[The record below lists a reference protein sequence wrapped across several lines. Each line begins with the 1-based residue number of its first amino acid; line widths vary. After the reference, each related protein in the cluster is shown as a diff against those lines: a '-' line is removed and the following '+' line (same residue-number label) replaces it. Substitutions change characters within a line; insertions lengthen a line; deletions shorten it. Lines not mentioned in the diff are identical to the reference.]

1 VKLKWLKETLQTL
14 KHYIWNVKYV
24 AKLNS
29 TVLFCLLGLLT
40 VIANLSFFHFV
51 LFMTL
56 FLAVDITAFNNGLKA
71 EREWTIKLPKQ

>member
-1 VKLKWLKETLQTL
+1 VKLKWIKAKLLTL
-14 KHYIWNVKYV
+14 KHYIWNVKHV

-29 TVLFCLLGLLT
+29 TVLFCILGLLT
-40 VIANLSFFHFV
+40 NILNLSVFHFA
-51 LFMTL
+51 LFLVL